1 MKILLIMTGG
11 TICSFENERGERA
24 ADTER
29 AEAFIV
35 NNFKN
40 GDSVYRDDVQFEV
53 KSPLNILSENMTV
66 TSWNTLVTNMK
77 KYKYEEY
84 DGVIILHGTDTL
96 AYTSALLSL
105 LMSGADVPVFLV
117 SSQLPIYM
125 EEANGNENFKTAV
138 ELIAKGV
145 APNVYAVYRNGDG
158 IYVHLASHLLQC
170 TNNSWEFYSYDMK
183 RLEDFVGVA
192 SPRGDMPLYKCGGLT
207 PSVLKVSEYV
217 GIDYNRFSL
226 DGVRAVL
233 HGTYHSS
240 TLAVDTESERYSA
253 LSLIDRCRSESIPFF
268 IHPCDSEAYDYE
280 STGKALRHGAIALNG
295 ITAEMAYVKLLVGIA
310 CGYDGEMLVQYMKN
324 EINGEFIR

>member
-29 AEAFIV
+29 AEAYIV

-40 GDSVYRDDVQFEV
+40 GDSVYRDDVQFDV

-77 KYKYEEY
+77 KYKYDEY

-145 APNVYAVYRNGDG
+145 APNVYAVYRIIGSKLKN
-158 IYVHLASHLLQC
+158 VA
-170 TNNSWEFYSYDMK
+170 NS
-183 RLEDFVGVA
+183 
-192 SPRGDMPLYKCGGLT
+192 
-207 PSVLKVSEYV
+207 
-217 GIDYNRFSL
+217 
-226 DGVRAVL
+226 
-233 HGTYHSS
+233 
-240 TLAVDTESERYSA
+240 
-253 LSLIDRCRSESIPFF
+253 
-268 IHPCDSEAYDYE
+268 
-280 STGKALRHGAIALNG
+280 
-295 ITAEMAYVKLLVGIA
+295 IA
-310 CGYDGEMLVQYMKN
+310 CKGKTDDGNGGTDNYCRHKFVNPVNANKFNNDSDNNINKTCKN
-324 EINGEFIR
+324 CTKDKTNIAKSS